1 MRKIK
6 FRAWH
11 KGREEFREG
20 VIATLLLD
28 QQSGHKPTNEH
39 FADRITLLFDHYCD
53 VEDIT
58 NEVIKKIEG
67 LAVSN
72 KGEIS
77 LHKKLGEHLTEV
89 GAYNTAL
96 SDVIELL
103 KQPEKQEKTGELVG
117 VCNCQCHCD
126 LERCFTR
133 HCAECEH
140 CKKQEIEIAEENID
154 FKIEESGASF
164 EAEDIKSFYDDGW
177 KLVTHCFDNS
187 QRKHIYTFILVNK
200 LLEK

>member
-1 MRKIK
+1 MKDRTI
-6 FRAWH
+6 
-11 KGREEFREG
+11 REKFREG

-77 LHKKLGEHLTEV
+77 LYKKLGEHLTEV

-96 SDVIELL
+96 SDVIDLL
-103 KQPEKQEKTGELVG
+103 KQPEKQE
-117 VCNCQCHCD
+117 
-126 LERCFTR
+126 
-133 HCAECEH
+133 
-140 CKKQEIEIAEENID
+140 IEIAEELEGCELYAD
-154 FKIEESGASF
+154 FQSNEDVRENRKLIIELQKA
-164 EAEDIKSFYDDGW
+164 
-177 KLVTHCFDNS
+177 
-187 QRKHIYTFILVNK
+187 VNK
-200 LLEK
+200 LLKE

>member
-39 FADRITLLFDHYCD
+39 FADRITLLFDHYCY

-103 KQPEKQEKTGELVG
+103 KQPEKQE
-117 VCNCQCHCD
+117 
-126 LERCFTR
+126 
-133 HCAECEH
+133 
-140 CKKQEIEIAEENID
+140 IEIAEEMYSVSEFIYHLMKYNEDVDKKKYTKSQIATNIAKAMLN
-154 FKIEESGASF
+154 F
-164 EAEDIKSFYDDGW
+164 
-177 KLVTHCFDNS
+177 FDETEVS
-187 QRKHIYTFILVNK
+187 Y
-200 LLEK
+200 